1 MGATSKILG
10 LFWQF
15 DVLQCNLM
23 GGCYKRKIGAK
34 FTPYERSDWTRW
46 EARGYLVVKGGKIKG
61 WKRINSLLFKGYFD
75 IL

>member
-46 EARGYLVVKGGKIKG
+46 EARGYLVVKDGKNKG
-61 WKRINSLLFKGYFD
+61 RMWWRRA
-75 IL
+75 

>member
-34 FTPYERSDWTRW
+34 FTPYERSDWTRG
-46 EARGYLVVKGGKIKG
+46 EARG
-61 WKRINSLLFKGYFD
+61 
-75 IL
+75 

>member
-46 EARGYLVVKGGKIKG
+46 EARGYLMVKGGKNKG
-61 WKRINSLLFKGYFD
+61 WTR
-75 IL
+75 